1 MKAITANRLYD
12 GAVVYVGRTG
22 KIVERFEQAALYDD
36 ADANAELEI
45 VLARETTIAGAYL
58 IEADSSG
65 PTGREALR
73 ETIRRNGPTIRKDL
87 GKQSEAANER
97 L

>member
-12 GAVVYVGRTG
+12 GVVLYVGPNG
-22 KIVERFEQAALYDD
+22 GFVERFEQAALFDE
-36 ADANAELEI
+36 AAANAELEV
-45 VLARETTIAGAYL
+45 VLTRDTAIASAYV
-58 IEADSSG
+58 IEADASG
-65 PTGREALR
+65 PIGREALR
-73 ETIRRNGPTIRKDL
+73 ESIRRYGPTIRKDL

>member
-12 GAVVYVGRTG
+12 GVVLYVGRKG
-22 KIVERFEQAALYDD
+22 GFVERFEQAALFDE
-36 ADANAELEI
+36 AGAKAELEI
-45 VLARETTIAGAYL
+45 VLARNTTIAGAYL
-58 IEADSSG
+58 IEADASG
-65 PTGREALR
+65 PIGREALR
-73 ETIRRNGPTIRKDL
+73 ESIRRNGPTIRKDL

>member
-12 GAVVYVGRTG
+12 GVVLYVGRRG
-22 KIVERFEQAALYDD
+22 EFVERFEQAALYDE
-36 ADANAELEI
+36 AAAKAELQA
-45 VLARETTIAGAYL
+45 VLARDTAIANAYL
-58 IEADSSG
+58 IEADASG
-65 PTGREALR
+65 PIGREALR